1 MLAIVLPVLLVTELL
16 VTVVAWIKGIAYTP
30 FGYWIE
36 PEMLIILGPIAG
48 LGMVFGAGVL
58 MQAQLTCF
66 EFDAE
71 ARVLRYQ
78 QRRPGMQLHMTEV
91 PFEAILSVRPVL
103 MESYAVEGHF
113 EVRVQW
119 PGQAEAQALR
129 LGDRIPIAEMRTH
142 AAWLR
147 TVLDEAVESTL
158 QYDT

>member
-58 MQAQLTCF
+58 MHAKLTCF
-66 EFDAE
+66 EFDAQ
-71 ARVLRYQ
+71 AQVLRYQ
-78 QRRPGMQLHMTEV
+78 RRRLGMQLRMKEV
-91 PFEAILSVRPVL
+91 PFEAIRSVRPVL
-103 MESYAVEGHF
+103 MRSYEVEGHF
-113 EVRVQW
+113 EVRVQR
-119 PGQAEAQALR
+119 PGQAEAKALW
-129 LGDRIPIAEMRTH
+129 LRTH

-147 TVLDEAVESTL
+147 PLLDEAVQSTL
-158 QYDT
+158 QHDT